1 MFLLVPAYPGCPG
14 SKAVKR
20 LLLLLLLYVCVY
32 LATDELKSTM
42 DAEHRKQMTELEQN
56 LADAKRQHTKTGL
69 ELLFCCICD
78 KIL

>member
-1 MFLLVPAYPGCPG
+1 M
-14 SKAVKR
+14 
-20 LLLLLLLYVCVY
+20 CVY